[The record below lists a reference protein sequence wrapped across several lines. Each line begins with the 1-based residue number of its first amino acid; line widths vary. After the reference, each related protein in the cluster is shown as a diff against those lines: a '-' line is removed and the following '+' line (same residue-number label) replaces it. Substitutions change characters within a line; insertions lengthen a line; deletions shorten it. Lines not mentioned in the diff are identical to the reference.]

1 MADEFGRTMVFIGGA
16 LGDALFHIAHLEAI
30 AARAHGGAIVLAC
43 KKGPQIEA
51 MFGHLPYIDRVL
63 GIARDEAASG
73 YVKLWRTARR
83 FRRLDVETIWCLQPS
98 ATVAAAAR
106 LAGIE
111 RRYGFYEPPSINR
124 YLYSHGLAVDR
135 DVPVPVVVGQSDRL
149 LRHYGL
155 EFDHAN
161 ARLPAE
167 PDQLRLARSA
177 LKHLPRPRIALGI
190 NSSVPEKQWGGKNFA
205 RLVQELRRREKASFV
220 LFGGPDVAGVAR
232 DILDHDYQGT
242 KPVFYPAD
250 GSRSLVFDHAVL
262 GLCDLQVGNNSLA
275 LTLAAFCGIPSV
287 GLFGTMNALTY
298 SPLIH
303 PVHAEGEV
311 RSPKGMTEIPVA
323 AVVKKVRKI
332 LRAGRGQYS
341 V

>member
-1 MADEFGRTMVFIGGA
+1 MADEFGRTMVFMGGA

-30 AARAHGGAIVLAC
+30 AARASHGRILLAC
-43 KKGPQIEA
+43 KKGRQIEA
-51 MFGHLPYIDRVL
+51 LFGHMPYIERVL
-63 GIARDEAASG
+63 GIASDEASSG

-83 FRRLDVETIWCLQPS
+83 FRRLGVETIWCLQPS
-98 ATVAAAAR
+98 TTVAAAAR

-135 DVPVPVVVGQSDRL
+135 GGPVPVVVGQSDRL

-155 EFDHAN
+155 EFDHAS

-167 PDQLRLARSA
+167 PDRLREAKNA

-190 NSSVPEKQWGGKNFA
+190 NSSVPEKQWGGQNFA
-205 RLVQELRRREKASFV
+205 RLVQELRRQGKASFV

-232 DILDHDYQGT
+232 EILDHDYQGG
-242 KPVFYPAD
+242 KPVFYHAD
-250 GSRSLVFDHAVL
+250 GSKSLPFDHAVL
-262 GLCDLQVGNNSLA
+262 SLCDLQIGNNSLA
-275 LTLAAFCGIPSV
+275 LNLAVYCGIPSV
-287 GLFGTMNALTY
+287 GLFGTMDALTY

-311 RSPKGMTEIPVA
+311 RSPMGMAEVPVA
-323 AVVKKVRKI
+323 AVVKKVQKI
-332 LRAGRGQYS
+332 LRGGRDQYS